1 MSDVTDFDDE
11 ARRLT
16 HELRASAERVRLRAP
31 MPDFGPRTVERNDRH
46 FALELLVGVVIAAA
60 VVTLILALPR
70 PKHAAPTPARP
81 TAPVISPPVTPSPS
95 PTSGIQSTISAT
107 GPLALYWTS
116 SAADGSVTL
125 TARAYSGT
133 PEGVLVLPPSD
144 SGFAIAPN
152 GMRVLNG
159 DQIISVSGTILGTV
173 PAQLFLSAL
182 PPTWADDSTHLCEV
196 SAPIGGAAT
205 GKLVEIDEDGQA
217 RSVAA
222 LGPLATANGSWQVL
236 ACSPSANRAV
246 VAYAGGQSAT
256 VIVVQLSSGRVIAQH
271 SVAGGLS
278 SMPIASH
285 DGSVVVLNEPSG
297 VTIRNPITWA
307 LLGHVVRWGSQE
319 GYPLIGAALNISW
332 DGSRIIVDGG
342 GAGGGFHPEWM
353 VDWATDRTLLTNTG
367 TGREAIG
374 VTGFDDAI
382 PLTTG
387 TGFFLSPGSVSAD
400 LGAAYLLEANGDLK
414 KLAG

>member
-1 MSDVTDFDDE
+1 MSDVTEFDNE

-16 HELRASAERVRLRAP
+16 HELRASAARVPLRVP
-31 MPDFGPRTVERNDRH
+31 TPDFGASIDEGGDRH
-46 FALELLVGVVIAAA
+46 FALELFVAGIIAVV

-70 PKHAAPTPARP
+70 PKPAAPTPARP
-81 TAPVISPPVTPSPS
+81 NAPVISPTVTPSPS

-125 TARAYSGT
+125 TARGYSGD
-133 PEGVLVLPPSD
+133 PAGVLVLPPSS

-152 GMRVLNG
+152 GTRVLNG
-159 DQIISVSGTILGTV
+159 DQIIAVSGMVLGTL
-173 PAQLFLSAL
+173 PAQYFLAPV
-182 PPTWADDSTHLCEV
+182 PPIWADDSAHLCEISTRV
-196 SAPIGGAAT
+196 GGAAAGT
-205 GKLVEIDEDGQA
+205 FVEFDEAGHA
-217 RSVAA
+217 RTVAT
-222 LGPLATANGSWQVL
+222 LTQPATTSASWQVL
-236 ACSPSANRAV
+236 SCSPSANRAV

-256 VIVVQLSSGRVIAQH
+256 IIVVQLSSGRVIAQH

-285 DGSVVVLNEPSG
+285 GGSVVVLNEPSG

-319 GYPLIGAALNISW
+319 GYPLIGTALNISW

>member
-1 MSDVTDFDDE
+1 
-11 ARRLT
+11 
-16 HELRASAERVRLRAP
+16 
-31 MPDFGPRTVERNDRH
+31 
-46 FALELLVGVVIAAA
+46 
-60 VVTLILALPR
+60 
-70 PKHAAPTPARP
+70 
-81 TAPVISPPVTPSPS
+81 
-95 PTSGIQSTISAT
+95 
-107 GPLALYWTS
+107 
-116 SAADGSVTL
+116 
-125 TARAYSGT
+125 
-133 PEGVLVLPPSD
+133 
-144 SGFAIAPN
+144 
-152 GMRVLNG
+152 MRVLNG

-319 GYPLIGAALNISW
+319 GYPLIGAGLNLS
-332 DGSRIIVDGG
+332 GEGLGIIVDGG
-342 GAGGGFHPEWM
+342 GACGGFHPEWM